1 LKVIE
6 SSDERLPP
14 LEEILDRVRL
24 DWIAQEEE
32 IRLQEEVNKLWNR
45 YKIVVNNAKPEQH

>member
-1 LKVIE
+1 MLLV
-6 SSDERLPP
+6 
-14 LEEILDRVRL
+14 LDRVRL